1 MKFHV
6 VSALALIAGSSI
18 VAPGQAE
25 MFNGPTVGVEAG
37 WTQNKIGSTKTD
49 LGRTNVDASQDT
61 ATLGGLLGYDRRFG
75 RLVVG
80 GEVGL
85 SFGTSD
91 KVSGGTSTATA
102 SIDPKRSVD
111 LTARAGYLVAPQ
123 TLVYARAGYTN
134 DRIRTTTVSGTST
147 LSASEDRDGWLV
159 GGGVERAIT
168 DKVSARV
175 EYRYADLSNGHGKYD
190 RHQVL
195 SGIVFHF

>member
-18 VAPGQAE
+18 VATAHAE
-25 MFNGPTVGVEAG
+25 MFNGPTVGLQAG

-49 LGRTNVDASQDT
+49 PGRTTVDASQDT

-80 GEVGL
+80 GEAGL

-91 KVSGGTSTATA
+91 KVSGGTTATAA

-111 LTARAGYLVAPQ
+111 LTARAGYLVTPQ
-123 TLVYARAGYTN
+123 TLVYARAGYSN
-134 DRIRTTTVSGTST
+134 DRIRTTLAPGNSTV
-147 LSASEDRDGWLV
+147 SASEDRDGWLV

-168 DKVSARV
+168 DKISARV
-175 EYRYADLSNGHGKYD
+175 EYRYSDLSNGHGKYD
-190 RHQVL
+190 RNQVL

>member
-18 VAPGQAE
+18 VATAHAE
-25 MFNGPTVGVEAG
+25 IFNGPTVGLQAG
-37 WTQNKIGSTKTD
+37 WTRSKIGSTKTD
-49 LGRTNVDASQDT
+49 LGQTSVNASQDS

-80 GEVGL
+80 GEAGF

-91 KVSGGTSTATA
+91 KINGGTSGVAATV
-102 SIDPKRSVD
+102 DPKRSVD
-111 LTARAGYLVAPQ
+111 LTARAGYLATPQ
-123 TLVYARAGYTN
+123 TFVYARAGYTN
-134 DRIRTTTVSGTST
+134 DRIRTTLTSGTST
-147 LSASEDRDGWLV
+147 VSASEDRDGWLV

-168 DKVSARV
+168 DKISARV
-175 EYRYADLSNGHGKYD
+175 EYRYSDLSNGHGKYD
-190 RHQVL
+190 RNQVL